1 MGRKPNTDL
10 RRAQII
16 EALLGELA
24 AVGYERASIRSIAAR
39 AELTP
44 GLVHY
49 HFQNKEEILLALVD
63 GLIAQAEAAFVPLV
77 DSAGTPAEK
86 LAAYISSR
94 VGLGPAAD
102 GEQVRAWVGVI
113 AETMGQSKVRSRVA
127 RWLGKDHAQLAA
139 LFAQAGAKAPEE
151 LAATLLAAI
160 LGSFS
165 LHAIR
170 VGGIP
175 RGYAE
180 PQLLRWLE
188 AVLPR

>member
-1 MGRKPNTDL
+1 MGRRSNTDQ

-16 EALLGELA
+16 EALLGEMA
-24 AVGYERASIRSIAAR
+24 AVGYERASVRSVAAR
-39 AELTP
+39 AGLAP

-49 HFQNKEEILLALVD
+49 HFHNKEEILLALVD
-63 GLIAQAEAAFVPLV
+63 GLIAQAEAGLAPVL
-77 DSAGTPAEK
+77 DSAAAPARK
-86 LAAYISSR
+86 LAAYVSSR
-94 VGLGPAAD
+94 VGLGVSAD
-102 GEQVRAWVGVI
+102 SEQVRAWVGVI

-127 RWLGKDHAQLAA
+127 RWLAKDHAQLAT
-139 LFAQAGAKAPEE
+139 LFAQAGAEGAQE
-151 LAATLLAAI
+151 LAASLLASI

-170 VGGIP
+170 VNGIP

-188 AVLPR
+188 AVLPD